1 MSSWVTKVLT
11 VLSEYKNQEG
21 VLRHRWEIIQPTNEE
36 TGKHFAPALQKTGF
50 YQKDGELKRGYAQA
64 FTIYDLN
71 YVKNNWDNILAAL
84 TPAPKTAAPKAA
96 EAPPSAEIDEVPF

>member
-21 VLRHRWEIIQPTNEE
+21 VLRHRWEIVQPTNEE

-50 YQKDGELKRGYAQA
+50 YVKDGELRRGYAQGL
-64 FTIYDLN
+64 TVYDLN
-71 YVKNNWDNILAAL
+71 YMQKNWDKIIAAL
-84 TPAPKTAAPKAA
+84 TPAPKSASPEA
-96 EAPPSAEIDEVPF
+96 EETLF